1 LSGTKRRCLTTQR
14 SNGTISTHI
23 FQNSFPHGM
32 SPFCSYPLG
41 LCLGRFS
48 KSLARLTERTHGLRI
63 VDLRRNREGECPG
76 WVILRSAVW
85 RRSDILLTGCWQ
97 ITTPCSSLKGA
108 VIVSIQSPVGEP
120 RMKRQL
126 DPDQE
131 ASEGPI
137 IRPEEHPQ

>member
-1 LSGTKRRCLTTQR
+1 MVCELWTCGAIGRAP
-14 SNGTISTHI
+14 G
-23 FQNSFPHGM
+23 
-32 SPFCSYPLG
+32 LG
-41 LCLGRFS
+41 DLID
-48 KSLARLTERTHGLRI
+48 ADGLK
-63 VDLRRNREGECPG
+63 
-76 WVILRSAVW
+76 SAVW

-131 ASEGPI
+131 ASEGPT
-137 IRPEEHPQ
+137 

>member
-1 LSGTKRRCLTTQR
+1 MAFNLAHSLRDCEQHR
-14 SNGTISTHI
+14 SNDRVVVLHSAA
-23 FQNSFPHGM
+23 QS
-32 SPFCSYPLG
+32 
-41 LCLGRFS
+41 
-48 KSLARLTERTHGLRI
+48 RLL
-63 VDLRRNREGECPG
+63 PK
-76 WVILRSAVW
+76 LRS
-85 RRSDILLTGCWQ
+85 RHHWQ
-97 ITTPCSSLKGA
+97 ITTPCSWLQGA